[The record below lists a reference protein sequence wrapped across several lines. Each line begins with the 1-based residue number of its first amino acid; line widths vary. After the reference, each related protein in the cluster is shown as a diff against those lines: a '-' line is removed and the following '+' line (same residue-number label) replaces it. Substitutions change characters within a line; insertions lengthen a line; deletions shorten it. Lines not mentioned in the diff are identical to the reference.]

1 MIRNKSTIEFAILER
16 ELSMSKTNGNCYAIR
31 VSKKLQKY
39 NLPRLSVL
47 INNPPIKLEC
57 KSQVKRV
64 IHTFWETTWQE
75 EKTKK
80 STLKYLSLRYV
91 KIGQPHYLWRSIDNI

>member
-39 NLPRLSVL
+39 NLPMLSVL
-47 INNPPIKLEC
+47 INNPPIKLEW
-57 KSQVKRV
+57 KAQVKRV
-64 IHTFWETTWQE
+64 IHTFWETTWQIRE
-75 EKTKK
+75 NKK
-80 STLKYLSLRYV
+80 
-91 KIGQPHYLWRSIDNI
+91 INIEVPESQICQNWTAALPLEIY